1 MLQEIEN
8 KEQLLED
15 IEQIVH
21 KIPDVYLNHFYRL
34 IEAFYESILL
44 HPLYESSE
52 VSLSQLK
59 SYVFQFRKTFSLLMK
74 QGLGIQAA
82 YHFTAQQEVCIRLTF
97 PELADYREELVAI
110 DLDLP
115 AILVE
120 NDYTEVSFQEELNKG
135 KVVLFWQDSFVIVK
149 GIQAKLWTS
158 EQAKDDARELLGF
171 AIQQLPLRA

>member
-1 MLQEIEN
+1 MLQEMQN

-44 HPLYESSE
+44 HPLYEPTE
-52 VSLSQLK
+52 VSLSQLQ
-59 SYVFQFRKTFSLLMK
+59 SYIFQFRKTFSLLMK

-82 YHFTAQQEVCIRLTF
+82 YHFTAKKEVCIRLIF
-97 PELADYREELVAI
+97 PELAACREELVAI
-110 DLDLP
+110 DLDLQT
-115 AILVE
+115 IIVE
-120 NDYTEVSFQEELNKG
+120 NDYTEASFQEELSKG

-158 EQAKDDARELLGF
+158 EQAKDDARG
-171 AIQQLPLRA
+171 RASAGP